1 VRPAAVQRALRT
13 AAGPAYCSEPYNGR
27 VLSSSRRELAIAVL
41 AVVAMALHLTLIPE
55 WPLYAA
61 LGLGGLPLV
70 FDLGRGLLRG
80 NFSSDLLAGISIV
93 TSVILGEYLA
103 GTLVVLMLSGGQAL
117 ESYAVRRASSALS
130 ALAKRLPNVAHRKTG
145 EQIPLEAVQPGDAL
159 LVFPHQACP
168 VDGVVIEGRSTM
180 DESYLTGEPYQL
192 SKTIGAS
199 VLSGA
204 VNGEGL
210 LTIRAEKR
218 AVDSRYARIMH
229 VMRESEQRRPTLRR
243 LGDQLGA
250 YYTPVAITIAAGA
263 WIATGD
269 PVRFLAVLV
278 VATPC
283 PLLIAIPVAI
293 IGSVSLAARRGIII
307 KDPAALETIDTC
319 RTAIFDKTGT
329 LTYGQPEV
337 TEIQTLPGFAAPDV
351 LAVVASLER
360 YSRHPLSGAILARA
374 KTDNVALVEALE
386 VSERPGQGLTG
397 RIDGRFVQVTSRKA
411 VAVMDPEGAAAL
423 PPLEGGLECV
433 AVIDGR
439 TAGLIRFRDEP
450 RAEGLSFVRHLG
462 PQHGFTRVMLV
473 SGDRD
478 SEVRYLAEKV
488 GIADVLAGQS
498 PEQKLALVRA
508 ETAKAP
514 TVFMGDGINDAP
526 ALTAATVGIAFGQA
540 SDVTAEAAGVVIM
553 DSSLARVDELL
564 HIGARMRRIALQSAV
579 GGMALSI
586 VGMGLAAAGYLPPV
600 TGAIAQELIDVF
612 AVLNALRASVRP
624 STLTD
629 M

>member
-1 VRPAAVQRALRT
+1 M
-13 AAGPAYCSEPYNGR
+13 
-27 VLSSSRRELAIAVL
+27 LSSSRRELAIAVL

-159 LVFPHQACP
+159 LVFPHQAGP